1 MIVLNIVISN
11 NMTIHSRNISLLI
24 CESNY
29 SNHGVCVWQQ
39 CIMMLVPHLINF
51 CRSLT
56 DRFRALFTL
65 RNLGGHEAIDCI
77 SKCKLEKGVFQIIY
91 YKRYIPCEIQM
102 KKVCT
107 ELFDNSCDLNEG
119 AQRFACTCKT
129 SLFPFLPSFLP
140 SLSPPLHSSSL
151 SHFSSLPSQELTGL
165 TGCYLPK
172 K

>member
-11 NMTIHSRNISLLI
+11 NMTIHVHSRNISLI
-24 CESNY
+24 SESNY
-29 SNHGVCVWQQ
+29 SNNGVCVWQQ
-39 CIMMLVPHLINF
+39 CIMMLVPHLIHSF
-51 CRSLT
+51 RSLT

-77 SKCKLEKGVFQIIY
+77 SKCKLEKGAFQIIY
-91 YKRYIPCEIQM
+91 HKRYIPCEIQM
-102 KKVCT
+102 KKHV
-107 ELFDNSCDLNEG
+107 ENSCDLNEG
-119 AQRFACTCKT
+119 AQKCTFKT

-140 SLSPPLHSSSL
+140 SLPPPSHSFSL
-151 SHFSSLPSQELTGL
+151 SHFSSLPFQELRGL